1 MVQPTAFFT
10 GTSFISIIHCF
21 HVGRKIVL
29 HLLFVSVWA
38 NRNRIRTISVYSGMS
53 SSQSLSTNGS
63 DQSDLLSMSCHM
75 PSGLGSKMTPPP
87 TDWRFG
93 RGPHTHQ
100 IQQHNNQSKMGL
112 NQNKSRFPGPP
123 NGQGDGFEV
132 GGLTSVQHPSRTS
145 VGQQVGGMPSQGH
158 GLGLGGVMG
167 WPPGAKAPIMSPG
180 SLGVRRHPNSLQP
193 QGGQSQSQLD
203 MSSHQYPPGPQ
214 HIGPGPPNQVAPEMG
229 MLPLNPTLCSST
241 TTTTTNP
248 RPSQPMMPPLP
259 GLPSLN
265 HVSPEQRVLAGGSSS
280 IRVFPPHNYNPGG
293 SYQNQNSR
301 TVNRLTFEF
310 LQEGDNTVP
319 GINTDSDFIDSLL
332 KSGSGNDD
340 WMKDINLD
348 EILGSHS

>member
-10 GTSFISIIHCF
+10 
-21 HVGRKIVL
+21 
-29 HLLFVSVWA
+29 
-38 NRNRIRTISVYSGMS
+38 GMS

>member
-1 MVQPTAFFT
+1 
-10 GTSFISIIHCF
+10 
-21 HVGRKIVL
+21 
-29 HLLFVSVWA
+29 
-38 NRNRIRTISVYSGMS
+38 
-53 SSQSLSTNGS
+53 
-63 DQSDLLSMSCHM
+63 
-75 PSGLGSKMTPPP
+75 
-87 TDWRFG
+87 
-93 RGPHTHQ
+93 
-100 IQQHNNQSKMGL
+100 
-112 NQNKSRFPGPP
+112 
-123 NGQGDGFEV
+123 
-132 GGLTSVQHPSRTS
+132 
-145 VGQQVGGMPSQGH
+145 
-158 GLGLGGVMG
+158 
-167 WPPGAKAPIMSPG
+167 
-180 SLGVRRHPNSLQP
+180 
-193 QGGQSQSQLD
+193 
-203 MSSHQYPPGPQ
+203 
-214 HIGPGPPNQVAPEMG
+214 MG